1 MVVISIVSLVCVV
14 CAVCIYI
21 IYMHTLYVLF
31 VVYVFICSCLLFCL
45 LLEYRFTDGVERL
58 VVFHVGLL
66 GEALLGL
73 NAQI

>member
-14 CAVCIYI
+14 CAVCIY